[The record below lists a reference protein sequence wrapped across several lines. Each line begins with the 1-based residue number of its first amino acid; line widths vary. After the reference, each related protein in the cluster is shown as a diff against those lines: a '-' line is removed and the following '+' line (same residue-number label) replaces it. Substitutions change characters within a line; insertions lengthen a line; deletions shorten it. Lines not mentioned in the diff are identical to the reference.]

1 MSGIAQ
7 HIADKFLAAYKIKA
21 TETNFHLTSTIK
33 KPISIPLIAPT
44 IAGETFSLDVS
55 QKRIVLK
62 LKCQLRCTTG
72 AVVLARLDF
81 ASPHRNPDGTEVG
94 VPHLH
99 VYREGYGD
107 RFAYEVPAGMTIPFR
122 YFSPFLQPTTSKG
135 TASLICLTQPTSPC
149 LYDRLRYHLPGL
161 AEIPISLP
169 RNWLLHGNH
178 HTVSRSPQRP
188 NPTICPTDHRRLVT
202 H

>member
-1 MSGIAQ
+1 MSPLPQ
-7 HIADKFLAAYKIKA
+7 LRADDLLAADKIKA

-33 KPISIPLIAPT
+33 KPVSIPLIAPS
-44 IAGETFSLDVS
+44 IAGETFSLDVA

-62 LKCQLRCTTG
+62 LKCQLRCTTE

-107 RFAYEVPAGMTIPFR
+107 RFAYEVPTGMLKDPDD
-122 YFSPFLQPTTSKG
+122 PLQVLLDFLATYHIERNGIVDLPDAANQP
-135 TASLICLTQPTSPC
+135 LF
-149 LYDRLRYHLPGL
+149 
-161 AEIPISLP
+161 
-169 RNWLLHGNH
+169 
-178 HTVSRSPQRP
+178 V
-188 NPTICPTDHRRLVT
+188 
-202 H
+202 